1 MLDRGVGFAKVCRCL
16 VMLGKFVVGN
26 LVVGL
31 RDVASLCMRAV
42 DVVVA
47 S

>member
-1 MLDRGVGFAKVCRCL
+1 MWMPGYA
-16 VMLGKFVVGN
+16 GKVVGN